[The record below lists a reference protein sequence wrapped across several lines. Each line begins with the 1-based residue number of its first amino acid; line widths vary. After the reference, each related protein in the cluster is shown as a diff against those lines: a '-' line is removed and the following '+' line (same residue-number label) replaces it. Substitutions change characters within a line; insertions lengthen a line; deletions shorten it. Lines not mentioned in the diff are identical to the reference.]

1 VDEES
6 LDSLVTRLDEMG
18 QTMEKFESWSDEP
31 STWEGDASV
40 IILTST
46 EWRGEAGGT
55 LATGMTALAFRVRR
69 NVSQTSPRSRDA
81 RASGAWRAVFVW
93 PGATHP

>member
-1 VDEES
+1 VEEES
-6 LDSLVTRLDEMG
+6 LDSFVTRLDGMG
-18 QTMEKFESWSDEP
+18 QTVEKFESWRDEP

-40 IILTST
+40 IIVTST
-46 EWRGEAGGT
+46 EWKGEAGCT
-55 LATGMTALAFRVRR
+55 FATGMTALAIRVRR

-81 RASGAWRAVFVW
+81 RASGAWRVAFVW